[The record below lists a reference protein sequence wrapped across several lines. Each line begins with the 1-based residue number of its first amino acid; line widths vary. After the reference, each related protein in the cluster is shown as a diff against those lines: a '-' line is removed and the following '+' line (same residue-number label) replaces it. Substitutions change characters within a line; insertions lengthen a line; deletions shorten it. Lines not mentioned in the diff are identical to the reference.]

1 MVIFFDWDDTLLDH
15 GHASRV
21 GAEALFRQFPSSSL
35 ERFQAAWRE
44 AQDTHFPRFAR
55 GEISFVE
62 HRVARMRH
70 AFSDPEMPA
79 DLAVA
84 RFEVY
89 SKHYKENW
97 RLFDDVMPCL
107 DRLQGYPLG
116 IISNGKLT
124 EQSHKLE
131 RMGLAGRFATVVI
144 SEEVGVGK
152 PAPAVFLEACRRI
165 GAQPADCVYVG
176 DAWENDVIGSRAVGM
191 TPVWLNR
198 ENLPVP
204 DPSVRVIHSLH
215 DLCSSAFIR
224 GYKDQIPS
232 V

>member
-1 MVIFFDWDDTLLDH
+1 MVILFDWDDTMLDH

-21 GAEALFRQFPSSSL
+21 GSEALYRRFSCSSSL
-35 ERFQAAWRE
+35 AEFQAAWRV
-44 AQDTHFPRFAR
+44 AQDAHFPRYAR

-70 AFSDPEMPA
+70 AFGDPEMDPEV
-79 DLAVA
+79 AVS

-89 SKHYKENW
+89 SQHYKENW
-97 RLFDDVMPCL
+97 RLFGDVLPCL
-107 DRLQGYPLG
+107 DRLNGHTLG

-131 RMGLAGRFATVVI
+131 RMGLAGRFAAVVI

-165 GAQPADCVYVG
+165 GAQPRDCVYVG
-176 DAWENDVIGSRAVGM
+176 DDWHNDVVGSRAVGM
-191 TPVWLNR
+191 TPIWLNR
-198 ENLPVP
+198 ENLPSP
-204 DPSVRVIHSLH
+204 DPSVRVIQTLT
-215 DLCSSAFIR
+215 DLDRALNHR
-224 GYKDQIPS
+224 
-232 V
+232 